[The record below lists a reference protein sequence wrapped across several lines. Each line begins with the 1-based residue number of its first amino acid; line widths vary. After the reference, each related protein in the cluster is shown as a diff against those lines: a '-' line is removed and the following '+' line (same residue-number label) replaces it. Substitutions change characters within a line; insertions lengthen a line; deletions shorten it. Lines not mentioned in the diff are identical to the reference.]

1 MKDRTVNIVLIVAL
15 VISTGLDIVVQFTLD
30 RRAAQDERNTVTAEL
45 NKAVTRY
52 QSCEKREEDLT
63 AIIEDLTKEMVK

>member
-15 VISTGLDIVVQFTLD
+15 VISTGLDIVQFTLD

-45 NKAVTRY
+45 NNAVTRY
-52 QSCEKREEDLT
+52 QRCEKHEEDLT
-63 AIIEDLTKEMVK
+63 GIIDDLTKELVK

>member
-15 VISTGLDIVVQFTLD
+15 VISTGLDITLD

>member
-15 VISTGLDIVVQFTLD
+15 VISTGLDVYQFIAD
-30 RRAAQDERNTVTAEL
+30 RREEKSNTGEL

-52 QSCEKREEDLT
+52 QACEKREEDLT
-63 AIIEDLTKEMVK
+63 AIIDDLTKEMVK